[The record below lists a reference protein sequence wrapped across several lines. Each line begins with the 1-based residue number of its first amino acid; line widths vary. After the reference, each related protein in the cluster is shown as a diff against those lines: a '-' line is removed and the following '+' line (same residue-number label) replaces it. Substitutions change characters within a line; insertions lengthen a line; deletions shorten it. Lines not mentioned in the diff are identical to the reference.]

1 MLMDQVTALAL
12 TLAVELLVVIAW
24 SRRGIV
30 AEGPRRGID
39 AAWPRLIAAGLL
51 PSLLTHPLAW
61 RAAAALPVAA
71 YARGLLFIEAVVVLV
86 EAALLRLL
94 LRLAWREALLL
105 ALVANAAS
113 FAVGALLAQ
122 AGEGLERGDA

>member
-1 MLMDQVTALAL
+1 MLIGQTTALAL

-24 SRRGIV
+24 SRRGV
-30 AEGPRRGID
+30 D

-61 RAAAALPVAA
+61 RAAAALPVAD
-71 YARGLLFIEAVVVLV
+71 YARGVLVIETVVVLV
-86 EAALLRLL
+86 EAVLLRLL
-94 LRLAWREALLL
+94 LRLAWREAFLL

-122 AGEGLERGDA
+122 AGEGLQRGEA

>member
-1 MLMDQVTALAL
+1 MLMDQTTAFAL

-24 SRRGIV
+24 SRR
-30 AEGPRRGID
+30 RMD
-39 AAWPRLIAAGLL
+39 AVWPRLIAAGLL

-61 RAAAALPVAA
+61 HAAAALPVAG
-71 YARGLLFIEAVVVLV
+71 YARGVSVIEAVVVLV
-86 EAALLRLL
+86 EAVLLRLL
-94 LRLAWREALLL
+94 LRLAWREAFLL

-122 AGEGLERGDA
+122 AGEGLQRGDA